1 MRKFVIIEYWA
12 LMYII
17 LMLLFCF
24 IANKFYPSFGIIL
37 FQIFFVCSIT
47 LLSSIFLKRSVSHNV
62 ILFVLTVF
70 QLFATI
76 WARIFNKI
84 QYHNYLGFE
93 PADAQFYHDIGTR
106 FSDSSFSVYDMFI
119 FFESNSIAVDDW
131 GFCSIISFIYSLFGI
146 NIGMQLLALCNVLF
160 IIVGAHFLYKL
171 SRYFADDYCANSI
184 CFLWG
189 IMPFSVYTSSVGLKE
204 NYMVFCVIISVYYLY
219 EFMRR
224 STFRNL
230 LLFGGFAASLLFF
243 RTAIFFMLIATFLF
257 VYMIRFSL
265 IAKNI
270 NLWLSFLFVLSYL
283 IFGVIVDFI
292 GGLRGNVSME
302 TIQMG
307 INAKISENGGII
319 AKMTNFLAILIGP
332 FPCFVADRMKV
343 NYITLY
349 SFGTMMKMML
359 SGFYIYGVI
368 RIIKEKDLFFYPLLI
383 FIFLHSIMLIMTF
396 FTLHDR
402 YQWVQIPFVLLISLY
417 GYNKLNNERRIL
429 QQVIFGIYPLL
440 MLLFI
445 IIYNMRI
452 S

>member
-1 MRKFVIIEYWA
+1 
-12 LMYII
+12 
-17 LMLLFCF
+17 
-24 IANKFYPSFGIIL
+24 
-37 FQIFFVCSIT
+37 
-47 LLSSIFLKRSVSHNV
+47 
-62 ILFVLTVF
+62 
-70 QLFATI
+70 
-76 WARIFNKI
+76 
-84 QYHNYLGFE
+84 
-93 PADAQFYHDIGTR
+93 
-106 FSDSSFSVYDMFI
+106 
-119 FFESNSIAVDDW
+119 
-131 GFCSIISFIYSLFGI
+131 
-146 NIGMQLLALCNVLF
+146 
-160 IIVGAHFLYKL
+160 
-171 SRYFADDYCANSI
+171 
-184 CFLWG
+184 
-189 IMPFSVYTSSVGLKE
+189 
-204 NYMVFCVIISVYYLY
+204 
-219 EFMRR
+219 
-224 STFRNL
+224 
-230 LLFGGFAASLLFF
+230 
-243 RTAIFFMLIATFLF
+243 
-257 VYMIRFSL
+257 MIRFSL

-402 YQWVQIPFVLLISLY
+402 YQWGSNSICFI
-417 GYNKLNNERRIL
+417 N
-429 QQVIFGIYPLL
+429 
-440 MLLFI
+440 FI
-445 IIYNMRI
+445 IWI
-452 S
+452 